1 MGYRGQ
7 KTGRRHERGKPM
19 PKGEYSLSMSVWILH
34 RQGELLIS
42 KRAPGKKR
50 PGVWETTGGC
60 AIAGESSLAAL
71 REVREESRASA

>member
-34 RQGELLIS
+34 RQG
-42 KRAPGKKR
+42 GF
-50 PGVWETTGGC
+50 
-60 AIAGESSLAAL
+60 
-71 REVREESRASA
+71 